1 MILVVFEVKLAAG
14 QREHYLAL
22 AAALR
27 AELAQIDGF
36 ISIERFQ
43 SLNDPDTLLSLS
55 CFRDEAAVQAWR
67 SQAAHREGQAQG
79 RATVFADYR
88 LRVAAVLR
96 DYGLHDRVQAPAD
109 SRQAL
114 EAPLAGGAQLAQP
127 SHGCRTQSALRHA
140 PHPP

>member
-43 SLNDPDTLLSLS
+43 SLSDPDTLLSLS

-79 RATVFADYR
+79 RASVLPTTACAWPPCCATTAYSIACR
-88 LRVAAVLR
+88 HRPTAGRPWKHLRWRGAARTGTLR
-96 DYGLHDRVQAPAD
+96 MLHTIGP
-109 SRQAL
+109 
-114 EAPLAGGAQLAQP
+114 
-127 SHGCRTQSALRHA
+127 
-140 PHPP
+140 